1 MDKLR
6 TGYTTGTCAA
16 VAAKAAVSVLCG
28 QEVGGRVA
36 VDLPDGSKVELE
48 ILYVKSQ
55 DDNVVAA
62 VRKDAGDDPDIT
74 DKAVIEASV
83 AFNNQNQIVFYAGD
97 GVGTVTKPGLQI
109 ATGEPAI
116 NPVPREM
123 IKRAIRTV
131 TQRGV
136 DVTISVPGGKEL
148 AEKTFNPK
156 LGIVGGISIIGTS
169 GKVRPFSVP
178 ALREA
183 LKCSLDIAWAGGIKS
198 IVYVPGGIGKRAA
211 QKHLSLEDD
220 QIIEVS
226 NEWGYMLD
234 NLGGYAFEH
243 LLAMGHPGKLVK
255 LAQGQWDTHSSRSEN
270 ALGLINKTAH
280 DVIGEEFPDAVT
292 SEGLFK
298 ELDSHQRDVLAGELA
313 GNIQEAI
320 SRKINWESARIAV
333 VLTDMQGEILG
344 QAGETAPWK

>member
-1 MDKLR
+1 MTDLR

-16 VAAKAAVSVLCG
+16 AAAKAAAIVLCG
-28 QEVGGRVA
+28 RQIGDDVTVE
-36 VDLPDGSKVELE
+36 LPDGSKAALP
-48 ILYVKSQ
+48 ILYAKVQ
-55 DDNVVAA
+55 DNNAIAA

-83 AFNNQNQIVFYAGD
+83 AFNNQTQIVFYAGD

-183 LKCSLDIAWAGGIKS
+183 LKCSLDIAQAAGIKS
-198 IVYVPGGIGKRAA
+198 PVYVPGRIGKRAA
-211 QKHLSLEDD
+211 QKHFALKDD
-220 QIIEVS
+220 QIVEVS

-234 NLGGYAFEH
+234 CLEGDEFEH

-255 LAQGQWDTHSSRSEN
+255 LAQGHWDTHSSKSQN
-270 ALGLINKTAH
+270 ALGFINKTAK
-280 DVIGEEFPDAVT
+280 DVIGEEFPHAVT

-298 ELDSHQRDVLAGELA
+298 ELDSHQRKMLADKLA
-313 GNIQEAI
+313 ENIQESI
-320 SRKINWESARIAV
+320 TRKLNWGPARIAV

-344 QAGETAPWK
+344 QAGDTAPWK